1 MQASNV
7 SGGWLASKERTE
19 PWRGI
24 VLHASDGFAT
34 SGSIEHL
41 RKVGFSYHYIIE
53 RDGRIIKLVPL
64 SKIAFHAGVSRS
76 YLGKDCN
83 HYTIGICFAN
93 YESGKEPIKPAQLK
107 SAAWLV
113 SELKK
118 AYPGIAMLT
127 THYAV
132 SPGRKTDPAMLARE
146 WMDDVAEAND
156 VVVWL
161 PPKKGKA

>member
-1 MQASNV
+1 MQNV
-7 SGGWLASKERTE
+7 QGGWLASRDRTE

-24 VLHASDGFAT
+24 VVHASDGFAA

-53 RDGRIIKLVPL
+53 RDGRVIKLVPL
-64 SKIAFHAGVSRS
+64 SRVAFHAGVSRS
-76 YLGKDCN
+76 YLGKNCN
-83 HYTIGICFAN
+83 TYTVGICFAN
-93 YESGKEPIKPAQLK
+93 RESEKESIKPAQLK
-107 SAAWLV
+107 AAAELIA
-113 SELKK
+113 ELKK
-118 AYPGIAMLT
+118 AYPSIVMIT

-156 VVVWL
+156 VIVWL
-161 PPKKGKA
+161 PPKKGRAS